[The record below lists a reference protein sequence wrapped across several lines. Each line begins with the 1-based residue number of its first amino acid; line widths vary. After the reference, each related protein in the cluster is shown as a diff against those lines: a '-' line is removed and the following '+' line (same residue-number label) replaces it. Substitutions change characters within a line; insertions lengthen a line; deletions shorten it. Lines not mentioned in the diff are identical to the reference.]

1 MHDKAWSVR
10 SYWILFFLLLLNIL
24 NMLDR
29 TLLIAF
35 GPQIIAD
42 LGLSDTQY
50 GLLTGF
56 VFNTFYCFF
65 GLLMGTLADRVNR
78 VRLISAGLLIWSGL
92 TAVSGAA
99 KTFYQIGVARL
110 FIGIGE
116 SVMTPSAI
124 SMIAD
129 LFPSEKRGIAAAI
142 YYLGI
147 PLGAGGAFFIAGILG
162 PVWGWRNCFYLL
174 GAIGIGA
181 TLFLLALKDPSRGI
195 WDADFTE
202 NQRNNSK
209 ASIKEGLLNI
219 LEILKGS
226 QALIWI
232 LLASIAI
239 HIPIGAGAFNMIWM
253 QNERGFD
260 ESVAIIY
267 GIYST
272 IFMTIGM
279 LSGGYLSDVYTRYF
293 RGGRARFLALFM
305 LALTPFTIGFRF
317 WDPESIFFY
326 IGLSAILIFG
336 GAFFGPAFSLVQ
348 DLSPPWSRG
357 TMTAVALLAM
367 NFLGVG
373 SGALILGMSSD
384 IMRDMGVSTPY
395 TYGLLAC
402 DLLGALTIPCFY
414 IASVHIERRKI
425 LTHHC
430 DNKYV

>member
-1 MHDKAWSVR
+1 MQDKTR
-10 SYWILFFLLLLNIL
+10 FFKSYWILFFLLLLNIL

-35 GPQIIAD
+35 GPQIVSD
-42 LGLSDTQY
+42 LELSDTQY

-78 VRLISAGLLIWSGL
+78 VRLIAFGLIVWSGL

-99 KTFYQIGVARL
+99 KSFYQIGLARL
-110 FIGIGE
+110 FIGVGE

-124 SMIAD
+124 SIMAD
-129 LFPSEKRGIAAAI
+129 LFPSEKRGVAAAV

-147 PLGAGGAFFIAGILG
+147 PFGAGGAFFIAGILG
-162 PVWGWRNCFYLL
+162 PTWGWRNCFYLL

-181 TLFLLALKDPSRGI
+181 TLLLLALRDPPRCSWDGDYPENFGDKDKSSLKERL
-195 WDADFTE
+195 
-202 NQRNNSK
+202 
-209 ASIKEGLLNI
+209 IKI
-219 LEILKGS
+219 LEILQESKG
-226 QALIWI
+226 LIWI
-232 LLASIAI
+232 LLGSIAI

-253 QNERGFD
+253 QSERGFD
-260 ESVAIIY
+260 ESVAVLY

-279 LSGGYLSDVYTRYF
+279 ISGGFLSDIYAKYF

-317 WDPESIFFY
+317 WNPESIFFF
-326 IGLSAILIFG
+326 IGLSAILVFG

-348 DLSPPWSRG
+348 DLSPPRSRG
-357 TMTAVALLAM
+357 IMTAVALLAM

-373 SGALILGMSSD
+373 SGALILGLSAD
-384 IMRDMGVSTPY
+384 IMRDLGVATPY
-395 TYGLLAC
+395 TYGLLVC

-414 IASVHIERRKI
+414 IASIHIGRRKL
-425 LTHHC
+425 LT
-430 DNKYV
+430 

>member
-1 MHDKAWSVR
+1 MHQKALSLR

-35 GPQIIAD
+35 GPQIIED
-42 LGLSDTQY
+42 LDLSDTQY

-78 VRLISAGLLIWSGL
+78 VRLIAFGLIIWSGL

-99 KTFYQIGVARL
+99 KNFFQIGLARL

-124 SMIAD
+124 SIMAD
-129 LFPSEKRGIAAAI
+129 LFPNEKRGAAAGI

-147 PLGAGGAFFIAGILG
+147 PFGAGGAFFIAGILG
-162 PVWGWRNCFYLL
+162 PTWGWRNCFYLL
-174 GAIGIGA
+174 GAIGISA
-181 TLFLLALKDPSRGI
+181 TLFLLALRDPPRGV
-195 WDADFTE
+195 WDGDFQE
-202 NQRNNSK
+202 KSGDGSK
-209 ASIKEGLLNI
+209 HSFKEVLINI
-219 LEILKGS
+219 VEIVKGS
-226 QALIWI
+226 RALIWI
-232 LLASIAI
+232 LLGSIAI

-253 QNERGFD
+253 QSERGFD
-260 ESVAIIY
+260 ESVAILY
-267 GIYST
+267 GVYST

-279 LSGGYLSDVYTRYF
+279 LSGGLLSDVYTRHF

-305 LALTPFTIGFRF
+305 LALTPFTVGFRF

-326 IGLSAILIFG
+326 VGLSAILIFG

-348 DLSPPWSRG
+348 DLCPPRSRG
-357 TMTAVALLAM
+357 VMTAVALVAM
-367 NFLGVG
+367 NFFGVG

-384 IMRDMGVSTPY
+384 IMREMGVSEPY
-395 TYGLLAC
+395 TYALLAC
-402 DLLGALTIPCFY
+402 DLIGALTIPCFY
-414 IASVHIERRKI
+414 IASVYTEPH
-425 LTHHC
+425 
-430 DNKYV
+430 

>member
-1 MHDKAWSVR
+1 MHHKALSLR

-35 GPQIIAD
+35 GPQIIDD
-42 LGLSDTQY
+42 LDLSDTQY

-78 VRLISAGLLIWSGL
+78 VRLIAFGLIIWSGL

-99 KTFYQIGVARL
+99 KNFFQIGLARL

-124 SMIAD
+124 SIMAD
-129 LFPSEKRGIAAAI
+129 LFPNEKRGAAAGI

-147 PLGAGGAFFIAGILG
+147 PFGAGGAFFIAGILG
-162 PVWGWRNCFYLL
+162 PTWGWRNCFYLL
-174 GAIGIGA
+174 GAIGISA
-181 TLFLLALKDPSRGI
+181 TLFLLALRDPPRGV
-195 WDADFTE
+195 WDGDFQE
-202 NQRNNSK
+202 KSGDGSK
-209 ASIKEGLLNI
+209 HSFKEVLINI
-219 LEILKGS
+219 VEILKGS
-226 QALIWI
+226 RALIWI
-232 LLASIAI
+232 LLGSIAI

-253 QNERGFD
+253 QSERGFD
-260 ESVAIIY
+260 ESVAILY
-267 GIYST
+267 GVYST

-279 LSGGYLSDVYTRYF
+279 LSGGLLSDVYTRHF

-305 LALTPFTIGFRF
+305 LALTPFTVGFRF

-326 IGLSAILIFG
+326 VGLSAILLFG

-348 DLSPPWSRG
+348 DLCPPRSRG
-357 TMTAVALLAM
+357 VMTAVALVAM

-384 IMRDMGVSTPY
+384 IMREMGVSEPY
-395 TYGLLAC
+395 TYALLAC
-402 DLLGALTIPCFY
+402 DLIGALTIPCFY
-414 IASVHIERRKI
+414 IASVYTEPH
-425 LTHHC
+425 
-430 DNKYV
+430 

>member
-1 MHDKAWSVR
+1 MHHKALSLR

-35 GPQIIAD
+35 GPQIIDD
-42 LGLSDTQY
+42 LDLSDTQY

-78 VRLISAGLLIWSGL
+78 VRLIAFGLIIWSGL

-99 KTFYQIGVARL
+99 KNFFQIGLARL

-124 SMIAD
+124 SIMAD
-129 LFPSEKRGIAAAI
+129 LFPNEKRGAAAGI

-147 PLGAGGAFFIAGILG
+147 PFGAGGAFFIAGILG
-162 PVWGWRNCFYLL
+162 PTWGWRNCFYLL
-174 GAIGIGA
+174 GAIGISA
-181 TLFLLALKDPSRGI
+181 TLFLLALRDPPRGV
-195 WDADFTE
+195 WDGDFQE
-202 NQRNNSK
+202 KSGDGSK
-209 ASIKEGLLNI
+209 HSFKEVLINI
-219 LEILKGS
+219 VEILKGS
-226 QALIWI
+226 RALIWI
-232 LLASIAI
+232 LLGSIAI

-253 QNERGFD
+253 QSERGFD
-260 ESVAIIY
+260 ESVAILY
-267 GIYST
+267 GVYST

-279 LSGGYLSDVYTRYF
+279 LSGGLLSDVYTRHF

-305 LALTPFTIGFRF
+305 LALTPFTVGFRF

-326 IGLSAILIFG
+326 VGLSAILIFG

-348 DLSPPWSRG
+348 DLCPPRSRG
-357 TMTAVALLAM
+357 VMTAVALVAM

-384 IMRDMGVSTPY
+384 IMREMGVSEPY
-395 TYGLLAC
+395 TYALLAC
-402 DLLGALTIPCFY
+402 DLIGALTIPCFY
-414 IASVHIERRKI
+414 IASVYTEPH
-425 LTHHC
+425 
-430 DNKYV
+430 

>member
-1 MHDKAWSVR
+1 MNHKSLSFK

-35 GPQIIAD
+35 GPQIIDD
-42 LGLSDTQY
+42 LDLSDTQY

-56 VFNTFYCFF
+56 IFNTFYCFF

-78 VRLISAGLLIWSGL
+78 VRLIAFGLIIWSGL

-99 KTFYQIGVARL
+99 KNFFQIGLARL

-124 SMIAD
+124 SIMAD
-129 LFPSEKRGIAAAI
+129 LFPNEKRGAAAGI

-147 PLGAGGAFFIAGILG
+147 PFGAGGAFFIAGILG
-162 PVWGWRNCFYLL
+162 PTWGWRNCFYLL
-174 GAIGIGA
+174 GAIGISA
-181 TLFLLALKDPSRGI
+181 SLFLLALRDPPRGVL
-195 WDADFTE
+195 DGDFQE
-202 NQRNNSK
+202 NSGDGSK
-209 ASIKEGLLNI
+209 HSFKEILINI
-219 LEILKGS
+219 VEILKGS
-226 QALIWI
+226 SALIWI
-232 LLASIAI
+232 LLGSIAI

-253 QNERGFD
+253 QSERGFD
-260 ESVAIIY
+260 ESVAILY
-267 GIYST
+267 GVYST

-279 LSGGYLSDVYTRYF
+279 LSGGLLSDVYTRHF

-305 LALTPFTIGFRF
+305 LALTPFTVGFRF

-326 IGLSAILIFG
+326 VGLSAILIFG

-348 DLSPPWSRG
+348 DLCPPRSRG
-357 TMTAVALLAM
+357 VMTAVALVAM

-384 IMRDMGVSTPY
+384 IMREMGVSEPY
-395 TYGLLAC
+395 TFALLAC
-402 DLLGALTIPCFY
+402 DLIGALTIPCFY
-414 IASVHIERRKI
+414 IASVYTEP
-425 LTHHC
+425 
-430 DNKYV
+430 N

>member
-1 MHDKAWSVR
+1 MDHKALSLR

-35 GPQIIAD
+35 GPQIVDD
-42 LGLSDTQY
+42 LELSDTQY

-78 VRLISAGLLIWSGL
+78 VRLIAFGLIIWSAL
-92 TAVSGAA
+92 TAVSGSA
-99 KTFYQIGVARL
+99 KNFYQIGLARL
-110 FIGIGE
+110 FVGIGE

-124 SMIAD
+124 SIMAD
-129 LFPSEKRGIAAAI
+129 LFPNEKRGAAAGI

-147 PLGAGGAFFIAGILG
+147 PFGAGGAFFIAGILG
-162 PVWGWRNCFYLL
+162 PTWGWRNCFYLL
-174 GAIGIGA
+174 GAIGISA
-181 TLFLLALKDPSRGI
+181 TLFLLALRDPPRGV
-195 WDADFTE
+195 WDRDSLE
-202 NQRNNSK
+202 NSGDGSK
-209 ASIKEGLLNI
+209 HSFIKVLINI
-219 LEILKGS
+219 VVILKGS
-226 QALIWI
+226 RALIWI
-232 LLASIAI
+232 LLGSIAI

-253 QNERGFD
+253 QSERGFD
-260 ESVAIIY
+260 ESVAILY
-267 GIYST
+267 GVYST

-279 LSGGYLSDVYTRYF
+279 LSGGLLSDVYTRHF

-305 LALTPFTIGFRF
+305 LALTPFTVGFRF

-348 DLSPPWSRG
+348 DLCPPRSRG
-357 TMTAVALLAM
+357 VMTAVALVAM

-384 IMRDMGVSTPY
+384 IMREMGVSEPY
-395 TYGLLAC
+395 TYALLAC
-402 DLLGALTIPCFY
+402 DLIGALTIPCFY
-414 IASVHIERRKI
+414 IASVYTESR
-425 LTHHC
+425 
-430 DNKYV
+430 

>member
-1 MHDKAWSVR
+1 MHHKALSLR
-10 SYWILFFLLLLNIL
+10 SYGILFFLLLLNIL

-35 GPQIIAD
+35 GPQIVDD
-42 LGLSDTQY
+42 LELSDTQY

-78 VRLISAGLLIWSGL
+78 VRLIAFGLIIWSGL

-99 KTFYQIGVARL
+99 KNFYQIGLARL
-110 FIGIGE
+110 FVGIGE

-124 SMIAD
+124 SIMAD
-129 LFPSEKRGIAAAI
+129 LFPNEKRGAASGI

-147 PLGAGGAFFIAGILG
+147 PFGAGGAFFIAGILG
-162 PVWGWRNCFYLL
+162 PTWGWRNCFYLL
-174 GAIGIGA
+174 GAIGISA
-181 TLFLLALKDPSRGI
+181 TLFLLALRDPPRGV
-195 WDADFTE
+195 WDRDSQE
-202 NQRNNSK
+202 NSGDGSK
-209 ASIKEGLLNI
+209 HSFIKVLINI
-219 LEILKGS
+219 IEILKGS
-226 QALIWI
+226 RALIWI
-232 LLASIAI
+232 LLGSIAI

-253 QNERGFD
+253 QSERGFD
-260 ESVAIIY
+260 ESVAILY
-267 GIYST
+267 GVYST

-279 LSGGYLSDVYTRYF
+279 LSGGLLSDVYTKHF

-305 LALTPFTIGFRF
+305 LALTPFTVGFRF

-348 DLSPPWSRG
+348 DLCPPRSRG
-357 TMTAVALLAM
+357 VMTAVALVAM

-384 IMRDMGVSTPY
+384 IMREMGVSEPY
-395 TYGLLAC
+395 TYALFAC
-402 DLLGALTIPCFY
+402 DLIGALTIPCFY
-414 IASVHIERRKI
+414 IASMYIEPR
-425 LTHHC
+425 
-430 DNKYV
+430 

>member
-1 MHDKAWSVR
+1 MHQKALSLR

-35 GPQIIAD
+35 GPQIIED
-42 LGLSDTQY
+42 LDLSDTQY

-78 VRLISAGLLIWSGL
+78 VRLIAFGLIIWSGL

-99 KTFYQIGVARL
+99 KNFFQIGLARL

-124 SMIAD
+124 SIMAD
-129 LFPSEKRGIAAAI
+129 LFPNEKRGAAAGI

-147 PLGAGGAFFIAGILG
+147 PFGAGGAFFIAGILG
-162 PVWGWRNCFYLL
+162 PTWGWRNCFYLL
-174 GAIGIGA
+174 GAIGISA
-181 TLFLLALKDPSRGI
+181 TLFLLALRDPPRGV
-195 WDADFTE
+195 WDGDFQE
-202 NQRNNSK
+202 KSGDGSK
-209 ASIKEGLLNI
+209 HSFKEVLINI
-219 LEILKGS
+219 VEILKGS
-226 QALIWI
+226 RALIWI
-232 LLASIAI
+232 LLGSIAI

-253 QNERGFD
+253 QSERGFD
-260 ESVAIIY
+260 ESVAILY
-267 GIYST
+267 GVYST

-279 LSGGYLSDVYTRYF
+279 LSGGLLSDVYTRHF

-305 LALTPFTIGFRF
+305 LALTPFTVGFRF

-326 IGLSAILIFG
+326 VGLSAILIFG

-348 DLSPPWSRG
+348 DLCPPRSRG
-357 TMTAVALLAM
+357 VMTAVALVAM

-384 IMRDMGVSTPY
+384 IMREMGVSEPY
-395 TYGLLAC
+395 TYALLAC
-402 DLLGALTIPCFY
+402 DLIGALTIPCFY
-414 IASVHIERRKI
+414 IASVYTEPH
-425 LTHHC
+425 
-430 DNKYV
+430 

>member
-1 MHDKAWSVR
+1 MHYKALSLR

-35 GPQIIAD
+35 GPQIVDD
-42 LGLSDTQY
+42 LELSDTQY

-78 VRLISAGLLIWSGL
+78 VRLIAFGLIIWSGL

-99 KTFYQIGVARL
+99 KNFYQIGLARL
-110 FIGIGE
+110 FVGIGE

-124 SMIAD
+124 SIMAD
-129 LFPSEKRGIAAAI
+129 LFPNEKRGAAAGI

-147 PLGAGGAFFIAGILG
+147 PFGAGGAFFIAGILG
-162 PVWGWRNCFYLL
+162 PTWGWRNCFYFL
-174 GAIGIGA
+174 GAIGISA
-181 TLFLLALKDPSRGI
+181 TLFLLALRDPPRGV
-195 WDADFTE
+195 WDRESQE
-202 NQRNNSK
+202 NSGDSSK
-209 ASIKEGLLNI
+209 QSFIKVLSNI
-219 LEILKGS
+219 VEILKGS
-226 QALIWI
+226 RALIWI
-232 LLASIAI
+232 LLGSIAI

-253 QNERGFD
+253 QSERDFD
-260 ESVAIIY
+260 ESVAILY
-267 GIYST
+267 GVYST

-279 LSGGYLSDVYTRYF
+279 LSGGLLSDVYTRHF

-305 LALTPFTIGFRF
+305 LALTPFTVGFRF

-348 DLSPPWSRG
+348 DLCPPRSRG
-357 TMTAVALLAM
+357 VMTAVALVAM

-384 IMRDMGVSTPY
+384 IMREMGLSEPY
-395 TYGLLAC
+395 TYALLAC
-402 DLLGALTIPCFY
+402 DLIGALTIPCFY
-414 IASVHIERRKI
+414 IASVYTEPR
-425 LTHHC
+425 
-430 DNKYV
+430 

>member
-1 MHDKAWSVR
+1 MHYKALSLR

-35 GPQIIAD
+35 GPQIVDD
-42 LGLSDTQY
+42 LELSDTQY

-78 VRLISAGLLIWSGL
+78 VRLIAFGLIIWSGL

-99 KTFYQIGVARL
+99 KNFYQIGLARL
-110 FIGIGE
+110 FVGIGE

-124 SMIAD
+124 SIMAD
-129 LFPSEKRGIAAAI
+129 LFPNEKRGAAAGI

-147 PLGAGGAFFIAGILG
+147 PFGGGGAFFIAGILG
-162 PVWGWRNCFYLL
+162 PTWGWRNCFYFL
-174 GAIGIGA
+174 GAIGISA
-181 TLFLLALKDPSRGI
+181 TLFLLALRDPPRGV
-195 WDADFTE
+195 WDRESQE
-202 NQRNNSK
+202 NSGDSSK
-209 ASIKEGLLNI
+209 QSFIKVLSNI
-219 LEILKGS
+219 VEILKGS
-226 QALIWI
+226 RALIWI
-232 LLASIAI
+232 LLGSIAI

-253 QNERGFD
+253 QSERDFD
-260 ESVAIIY
+260 ESVAILY
-267 GIYST
+267 GVYST

-279 LSGGYLSDVYTRYF
+279 LSGGLLSDVYTRHF

-305 LALTPFTIGFRF
+305 LALTPFTVGFRF

-348 DLSPPWSRG
+348 DLCPPRSRG
-357 TMTAVALLAM
+357 VMTAVALVAM

-384 IMRDMGVSTPY
+384 IMREMGLSEPY
-395 TYGLLAC
+395 TYALLAC
-402 DLLGALTIPCFY
+402 DLIGALTIPCFY
-414 IASVHIERRKI
+414 IASVYTELR
-425 LTHHC
+425 
-430 DNKYV
+430 

>member
-1 MHDKAWSVR
+1 MHHKVLSLR

-35 GPQIIAD
+35 GPQIVDD
-42 LGLSDTQY
+42 LELSDTQY

-78 VRLISAGLLIWSGL
+78 VRLIAFGLIIWSGL

-99 KTFYQIGVARL
+99 KNFYQIGLARL
-110 FIGIGE
+110 FVGIGE

-124 SMIAD
+124 SIMAD
-129 LFPSEKRGIAAAI
+129 LFPNEKRGAAAGI

-147 PLGAGGAFFIAGILG
+147 PFGAGGAFFIAGILG
-162 PVWGWRNCFYLL
+162 PTWGWRNCFYFL
-174 GAIGIGA
+174 GAIGISA
-181 TLFLLALKDPSRGI
+181 TLFLLALRDPPRGV
-195 WDADFTE
+195 WDRDSQE
-202 NQRNNSK
+202 NSGDSSK
-209 ASIKEGLLNI
+209 QSFLKVLSNI
-219 LEILKGS
+219 VEILKDS
-226 QALIWI
+226 RALIWI
-232 LLASIAI
+232 LLGSIAI

-253 QNERGFD
+253 QSERDFD
-260 ESVAIIY
+260 ESVAILY
-267 GIYST
+267 GVYST

-279 LSGGYLSDVYTRYF
+279 LSGGLLSDVYTRHF

-305 LALTPFTIGFRF
+305 LALTPFTVGFRF

-348 DLSPPWSRG
+348 DLCPPRSRG
-357 TMTAVALLAM
+357 VMTAVALVAM

-384 IMRDMGVSTPY
+384 IMREMGLSEPY
-395 TYGLLAC
+395 TYALLAC
-402 DLLGALTIPCFY
+402 DLIGVLTIPCFY
-414 IASVHIERRKI
+414 IASVYTELR
-425 LTHHC
+425 
-430 DNKYV
+430 

>member
-1 MHDKAWSVR
+1 MHHKALSLR

-35 GPQIIAD
+35 GPQIIDD
-42 LGLSDTQY
+42 LDLSDTQY

-78 VRLISAGLLIWSGL
+78 VRLIAFGLIIWSGL

-99 KTFYQIGVARL
+99 KNFFQIGLARL

-124 SMIAD
+124 SIMAD
-129 LFPSEKRGIAAAI
+129 LFPNEKRGAAAGI

-147 PLGAGGAFFIAGILG
+147 PFGAGGAFFIAGILG
-162 PVWGWRNCFYLL
+162 PTWGWRNCFYLL
-174 GAIGIGA
+174 GAIGISA
-181 TLFLLALKDPSRGI
+181 TLFLLALRDPPRGV
-195 WDADFTE
+195 WDGDFQE
-202 NQRNNSK
+202 KSGDGSK
-209 ASIKEGLLNI
+209 HSFKEVLINI
-219 LEILKGS
+219 VEILKGS
-226 QALIWI
+226 RALIWI
-232 LLASIAI
+232 LLGSIAI

-253 QNERGFD
+253 QSERGFD
-260 ESVAIIY
+260 ESVAILY
-267 GIYST
+267 GVYST

-279 LSGGYLSDVYTRYF
+279 LSGGLLSDVYTRHF

-305 LALTPFTIGFRF
+305 LALTPFTVGFRF
-317 WDPESIFFY
+317 WDSESIFFY
-326 IGLSAILIFG
+326 VGLSAILIFG

-348 DLSPPWSRG
+348 DLCPPRSRG
-357 TMTAVALLAM
+357 VMTAVALVAM

-384 IMRDMGVSTPY
+384 IMREMGVSEPY
-395 TYGLLAC
+395 TYALLAC
-402 DLLGALTIPCFY
+402 DLIGALTIPCFY
-414 IASVHIERRKI
+414 IASVYTEPH
-425 LTHHC
+425 
-430 DNKYV
+430 

>member
-1 MHDKAWSVR
+1 MHQKALSLR

-35 GPQIIAD
+35 GPQIIED
-42 LGLSDTQY
+42 LDLSDTQY

-78 VRLISAGLLIWSGL
+78 VRLIAFGLIIWSGL

-99 KTFYQIGVARL
+99 KNFFQIGLARL

-124 SMIAD
+124 SIMAD
-129 LFPSEKRGIAAAI
+129 LFPNEKRGAAAGI

-147 PLGAGGAFFIAGILG
+147 PFGAGGAFFIAGILG
-162 PVWGWRNCFYLL
+162 PTWGWRNCFYLL
-174 GAIGIGA
+174 GAIGISA
-181 TLFLLALKDPSRGI
+181 TLFLLALRDPPRGV
-195 WDADFTE
+195 WDGDFQE
-202 NQRNNSK
+202 KSGDGSK
-209 ASIKEGLLNI
+209 HSFKEVLINI
-219 LEILKGS
+219 VEILKGS
-226 QALIWI
+226 RALIWI
-232 LLASIAI
+232 LLGSIAI

-253 QNERGFD
+253 QSERGFD
-260 ESVAIIY
+260 ESVAILY
-267 GIYST
+267 GVYST

-279 LSGGYLSDVYTRYF
+279 LSGGLLSDVYTRHF

-305 LALTPFTIGFRF
+305 LALTPFTVGFRF
-317 WDPESIFFY
+317 WDSESIFFY
-326 IGLSAILIFG
+326 VGLSAILIFG

-348 DLSPPWSRG
+348 DLCPPRSRG
-357 TMTAVALLAM
+357 VMTAVALVAM

-384 IMRDMGVSTPY
+384 IMREMGVSEPY
-395 TYGLLAC
+395 TYALLAC
-402 DLLGALTIPCFY
+402 DLIGALTIPCFY
-414 IASVHIERRKI
+414 IASVYTEPH
-425 LTHHC
+425 
-430 DNKYV
+430 

>member
-1 MHDKAWSVR
+1 MHHKALSLR

-35 GPQIIAD
+35 GPQIIDD
-42 LGLSDTQY
+42 LDLSDTQY

-78 VRLISAGLLIWSGL
+78 VRLIAFGLIIWSGL

-99 KTFYQIGVARL
+99 KNFFQIGLARL

-124 SMIAD
+124 SIMAD
-129 LFPSEKRGIAAAI
+129 LFPNEKRGAAAGI

-147 PLGAGGAFFIAGILG
+147 PFGAGGAFFIAGILG
-162 PVWGWRNCFYLL
+162 PTWGWRNCFYLL
-174 GAIGIGA
+174 GAIGISA
-181 TLFLLALKDPSRGI
+181 TLFLLALRDPPRGV
-195 WDADFTE
+195 WDGDFQE
-202 NQRNNSK
+202 KSGDGSK
-209 ASIKEGLLNI
+209 HSFKEVLINI
-219 LEILKGS
+219 VEILKGS
-226 QALIWI
+226 RALIWI
-232 LLASIAI
+232 LLGSIAI

-253 QNERGFD
+253 QSERGFD
-260 ESVAIIY
+260 ESVAILY
-267 GIYST
+267 GVYST

-279 LSGGYLSDVYTRYF
+279 LSGGLLSDVYTRHF

-305 LALTPFTIGFRF
+305 LALTPFTVGFRF

-326 IGLSAILIFG
+326 VGLSAILIFG

-348 DLSPPWSRG
+348 DLCPPRSRG
-357 TMTAVALLAM
+357 VMTAVALVAM

-384 IMRDMGVSTPY
+384 IMREMGVSEPY
-395 TYGLLAC
+395 TYALLAC
-402 DLLGALTIPCFY
+402 DLIGALTIPCFY
-414 IASVHIERRKI
+414 IASVYTEP
-425 LTHHC
+425 
-430 DNKYV
+430 N

>member
-1 MHDKAWSVR
+1 MHHKALSLR

-35 GPQIIAD
+35 GPQIIDD
-42 LGLSDTQY
+42 LDLSDTQY

-78 VRLISAGLLIWSGL
+78 VRLIAFGLIIWSGL

-99 KTFYQIGVARL
+99 KNFFQIGLARL

-124 SMIAD
+124 SIMAD
-129 LFPSEKRGIAAAI
+129 LFPNEKRGAAAGI

-147 PLGAGGAFFIAGILG
+147 PFGAGGAFFIAGILG
-162 PVWGWRNCFYLL
+162 PTWGWRNCFYLL
-174 GAIGIGA
+174 GAIGISA
-181 TLFLLALKDPSRGI
+181 TLFLLALRDPPRGV
-195 WDADFTE
+195 WDGDFQE
-202 NQRNNSK
+202 KSGDGSK
-209 ASIKEGLLNI
+209 HSFKEVLINI
-219 LEILKGS
+219 VKILKGS
-226 QALIWI
+226 RALIWI
-232 LLASIAI
+232 LLGSIAI

-253 QNERGFD
+253 QSERGFD
-260 ESVAIIY
+260 ESVAILY
-267 GIYST
+267 GVYST

-279 LSGGYLSDVYTRYF
+279 LSGGLLSDVYTRHF

-305 LALTPFTIGFRF
+305 LALTPFTVGFRF

-326 IGLSAILIFG
+326 VGLSAILIFG

-348 DLSPPWSRG
+348 DLCPPRSRG
-357 TMTAVALLAM
+357 VMTAVALVAM

-384 IMRDMGVSTPY
+384 IMREMGVSEPY
-395 TYGLLAC
+395 TYALLAC
-402 DLLGALTIPCFY
+402 DLIGALTIPCFY
-414 IASVHIERRKI
+414 IASVYTEPH
-425 LTHHC
+425 
-430 DNKYV
+430 

>member
-1 MHDKAWSVR
+1 MHQKALSLR

-35 GPQIIAD
+35 GPQIIED
-42 LGLSDTQY
+42 LDLSDTQY

-78 VRLISAGLLIWSGL
+78 VRLIAFGLIIWSGL

-99 KTFYQIGVARL
+99 KNFFQIGLARL

-124 SMIAD
+124 SIMAD
-129 LFPSEKRGIAAAI
+129 LFPNEKRGAAAGI

-147 PLGAGGAFFIAGILG
+147 PFGAGGAFFIAGILG
-162 PVWGWRNCFYLL
+162 PTWGWRNCFYLL
-174 GAIGIGA
+174 GAIGISA
-181 TLFLLALKDPSRGI
+181 TLFLLALRDPPRGV
-195 WDADFTE
+195 WDGDFQE
-202 NQRNNSK
+202 KSGDGSK
-209 ASIKEGLLNI
+209 HSFKEVLINI
-219 LEILKGS
+219 VEILKGS
-226 QALIWI
+226 RALIWI
-232 LLASIAI
+232 LLGSIAI

-253 QNERGFD
+253 QSERGFD
-260 ESVAIIY
+260 ESVAILY
-267 GIYST
+267 GVYST

-279 LSGGYLSDVYTRYF
+279 LSGGLLSDVYTRHF

-305 LALTPFTIGFRF
+305 LALTPFTVGFRF

-326 IGLSAILIFG
+326 VGLSAILIFG

-348 DLSPPWSRG
+348 DLCPPRSRG
-357 TMTAVALLAM
+357 VMTAVALVAM
-367 NFLGVG
+367 NFFGVG

-384 IMRDMGVSTPY
+384 IMREMGVSEPY
-395 TYGLLAC
+395 TYALLAC
-402 DLLGALTIPCFY
+402 DLIGALTIPCFY
-414 IASVHIERRKI
+414 IASVYTEPH
-425 LTHHC
+425 
-430 DNKYV
+430 

>member
-1 MHDKAWSVR
+1 MHQKALSLR

-35 GPQIIAD
+35 GPQIIDD
-42 LGLSDTQY
+42 LDLSDTQY

-78 VRLISAGLLIWSGL
+78 VRLIAFGLIIWSGL

-99 KTFYQIGVARL
+99 KNFFQIGLARL

-124 SMIAD
+124 SIMAD
-129 LFPSEKRGIAAAI
+129 LFPNEKRGAAAGI

-147 PLGAGGAFFIAGILG
+147 PFGAGGAFFIAGILG
-162 PVWGWRNCFYLL
+162 PTWGWRNCFYLL
-174 GAIGIGA
+174 GAIGISA
-181 TLFLLALKDPSRGI
+181 TLFLLALRDPPRGV
-195 WDADFTE
+195 WDGDFQE
-202 NQRNNSK
+202 KSGDGSK
-209 ASIKEGLLNI
+209 HSFKEVLINI
-219 LEILKGS
+219 VEILKGS
-226 QALIWI
+226 RALIWI
-232 LLASIAI
+232 LLGSIAI

-253 QNERGFD
+253 QSERGFD
-260 ESVAIIY
+260 ESVAILY
-267 GIYST
+267 GVYST

-279 LSGGYLSDVYTRYF
+279 LSGGLLSDVYTRHF

-305 LALTPFTIGFRF
+305 LALTPFTVGFRF

-326 IGLSAILIFG
+326 VGLSAILIFG

-348 DLSPPWSRG
+348 DLCPPRSRG
-357 TMTAVALLAM
+357 VMTAVALVAM

-384 IMRDMGVSTPY
+384 IMREMGVSEPY
-395 TYGLLAC
+395 TYALLAC
-402 DLLGALTIPCFY
+402 DLIGALTIPCFY
-414 IASVHIERRKI
+414 IASVYTEPH
-425 LTHHC
+425 
-430 DNKYV
+430 

>member
-1 MHDKAWSVR
+1 MHQKALSLR

-35 GPQIIAD
+35 GPQIIED
-42 LGLSDTQY
+42 LDLSDTQY

-78 VRLISAGLLIWSGL
+78 VRLIAFGLIIWSGL

-99 KTFYQIGVARL
+99 KNFFQIGLARL

-124 SMIAD
+124 SIMAD
-129 LFPSEKRGIAAAI
+129 LFPNEKRGAAAGI

-147 PLGAGGAFFIAGILG
+147 PFGAGGAFFIAGIFG
-162 PVWGWRNCFYLL
+162 PTWGWRNCFYLL
-174 GAIGIGA
+174 GAIGISA
-181 TLFLLALKDPSRGI
+181 TLFLLALRDPPRGV
-195 WDADFTE
+195 WDGDFQE
-202 NQRNNSK
+202 KSGDGSK
-209 ASIKEGLLNI
+209 HSFKEVLINI
-219 LEILKGS
+219 VEILKGS
-226 QALIWI
+226 RALIWI
-232 LLASIAI
+232 LLGSIAI

-253 QNERGFD
+253 QSERGFD
-260 ESVAIIY
+260 ESVAILY
-267 GIYST
+267 GVYST

-279 LSGGYLSDVYTRYF
+279 LSGGLLSDVYTRHF

-326 IGLSAILIFG
+326 VGLSAILIFG

-348 DLSPPWSRG
+348 DLCPPRSRG
-357 TMTAVALLAM
+357 VMTAVALVAM

-384 IMRDMGVSTPY
+384 IMREMGVSEPY
-395 TYGLLAC
+395 TYALLAC
-402 DLLGALTIPCFY
+402 DLIGALTIPCFY
-414 IASVHIERRKI
+414 IASVYTEP
-425 LTHHC
+425 
-430 DNKYV
+430 N

>member
-1 MHDKAWSVR
+1 
-10 SYWILFFLLLLNIL
+10 
-24 NMLDR
+24 MLDR

-35 GPQIIAD
+35 GPQIIDD
-42 LGLSDTQY
+42 LELSDTQY

-78 VRLISAGLLIWSGL
+78 VRLISAGLIIWSGL

-99 KTFYQIGVARL
+99 KSFYQIGVARL

-129 LFPSEKRGIAAAI
+129 LFPNEKRGVAAAI

-181 TLFLLALKDPSRGI
+181 TLFLLALKDPPRGI
-195 WDADFTE
+195 WDTDFTE

-219 LEILKGS
+219 LEILKAS

-414 IASVHIERRKI
+414 IASIHIERRKI
-425 LTHHC
+425 STNRC

>member
-1 MHDKAWSVR
+1 MHHKALSLR

-35 GPQIIAD
+35 GPQIIED
-42 LGLSDTQY
+42 LDLSDTQY

-78 VRLISAGLLIWSGL
+78 VRLIAFGLIIWSGL

-99 KTFYQIGVARL
+99 KNFFQIGLARL

-124 SMIAD
+124 SIMAD
-129 LFPSEKRGIAAAI
+129 LFPNEKRGAAAGI

-147 PLGAGGAFFIAGILG
+147 PFGAGGAFFIAGILG
-162 PVWGWRNCFYLL
+162 PTWGWRNCFYLL
-174 GAIGIGA
+174 GAIGISA
-181 TLFLLALKDPSRGI
+181 TLFLLALRDPPRGV
-195 WDADFTE
+195 WDGDFQE
-202 NQRNNSK
+202 KSGDGSK
-209 ASIKEGLLNI
+209 HSFKEVLINI
-219 LEILKGS
+219 VEILKGS
-226 QALIWI
+226 RALIWI
-232 LLASIAI
+232 LLGSIAI

-253 QNERGFD
+253 QSERGFD
-260 ESVAIIY
+260 ESVAILY
-267 GIYST
+267 GVYST

-279 LSGGYLSDVYTRYF
+279 LSGGLLSDVYTRHF

-305 LALTPFTIGFRF
+305 LALTPFTVGFRF

-326 IGLSAILIFG
+326 VGLSAILIFG

-348 DLSPPWSRG
+348 DLCPPRSRG
-357 TMTAVALLAM
+357 VMTAVALVAM

-384 IMRDMGVSTPY
+384 IMREMGVSEPY
-395 TYGLLAC
+395 TYALLAC
-402 DLLGALTIPCFY
+402 DLIGALTIPCFY
-414 IASVHIERRKI
+414 IASVYTEPH
-425 LTHHC
+425 
-430 DNKYV
+430 

>member
-1 MHDKAWSVR
+1 MHQKALSLR

-35 GPQIIAD
+35 GPQIIED
-42 LGLSDTQY
+42 LDLSDTQY

-78 VRLISAGLLIWSGL
+78 VRLIAFGLIIWSGL

-99 KTFYQIGVARL
+99 KNFFQIGLARL

-124 SMIAD
+124 SIMAD
-129 LFPSEKRGIAAAI
+129 LFPNEKRGAAAGI

-147 PLGAGGAFFIAGILG
+147 PFGAGGAFFIAGILG
-162 PVWGWRNCFYLL
+162 PTWGWRNCFYLL
-174 GAIGIGA
+174 GAIGISA
-181 TLFLLALKDPSRGI
+181 TLFLLALRDPPRGV
-195 WDADFTE
+195 WDGDFQE
-202 NQRNNSK
+202 KSGDGSK
-209 ASIKEGLLNI
+209 HSFKEVLINI
-219 LEILKGS
+219 VEILKGS
-226 QALIWI
+226 SALIWI
-232 LLASIAI
+232 LLGSIAI

-253 QNERGFD
+253 QSERGFD
-260 ESVAIIY
+260 ESVAILY
-267 GIYST
+267 GVYST

-279 LSGGYLSDVYTRYF
+279 LSGGLLSDVYTRHF

-305 LALTPFTIGFRF
+305 LALTPFTVGFRF

-326 IGLSAILIFG
+326 VGLSAILIFG

-348 DLSPPWSRG
+348 DLCPPRSRG
-357 TMTAVALLAM
+357 VMTAVALVAM

-384 IMRDMGVSTPY
+384 IMREMGVSEPY
-395 TYGLLAC
+395 TYALLAC
-402 DLLGALTIPCFY
+402 DLIGALTIPCFY
-414 IASVHIERRKI
+414 IASVYTEPH
-425 LTHHC
+425 
-430 DNKYV
+430 

>member
-1 MHDKAWSVR
+1 MDHKALSLR

-35 GPQIIAD
+35 GPQIVDD
-42 LGLSDTQY
+42 LELSDTQY

-78 VRLISAGLLIWSGL
+78 VRLIAFGLIIWSAL
-92 TAVSGAA
+92 TAVSGSA
-99 KTFYQIGVARL
+99 KNFYQIGLASL
-110 FIGIGE
+110 FVGIGE

-124 SMIAD
+124 SIMAD
-129 LFPSEKRGIAAAI
+129 LFPNEKRGAAAGI

-147 PLGAGGAFFIAGILG
+147 PFGAGGAFFIAGILG
-162 PVWGWRNCFYLL
+162 PTWGWRNCFYLL
-174 GAIGIGA
+174 GAIGISA
-181 TLFLLALKDPSRGI
+181 TLFLLALRDPPRGV
-195 WDADFTE
+195 WDRDSLE
-202 NQRNNSK
+202 NSGDGSK
-209 ASIKEGLLNI
+209 HSFIKVLINI
-219 LEILKGS
+219 VVILKGS
-226 QALIWI
+226 RALIWI
-232 LLASIAI
+232 LLGSIAI

-253 QNERGFD
+253 QSERGFD
-260 ESVAIIY
+260 ESVAILY
-267 GIYST
+267 GVYST

-279 LSGGYLSDVYTRYF
+279 LSGGLLSDVYTRHF

-305 LALTPFTIGFRF
+305 LALTPFTVGFRF

-348 DLSPPWSRG
+348 DLCPPRSRG
-357 TMTAVALLAM
+357 VMTAVALVAM

-384 IMRDMGVSTPY
+384 IMREMGVSEPY
-395 TYGLLAC
+395 TYALLAC
-402 DLLGALTIPCFY
+402 DLIGALTIPCFY
-414 IASVHIERRKI
+414 IASVYTESR
-425 LTHHC
+425 
-430 DNKYV
+430 